1 MAAQGLWETSAV
13 LGLVYG
19 RGRTSCS
26 VSGLCLMLERLHVGG
41 SAECCGSLCVVLPGS
56 CHFAAAGAT
65 NRPDSLDPALRRAGR
80 FDREIC
86 MGIPTDAAR
95 AKILKVSLPRNQGQH
110 CLMPCSAVTRLQNSE
125 SACIRVVMLHDLL

>member
-1 MAAQGLWETSAV
+1 M
-13 LGLVYG
+13 
-19 RGRTSCS
+19 
-26 VSGLCLMLERLHVGG
+26 GG
-41 SAECCGSLCVVLPGS
+41 SAILCIVPPVD

-95 AKILKVSLPRNQGQH
+95 AKILKVSLPCNQDMPDALH
-110 CLMPCSAVTRLQNSE
+110 SCIHTAAELRVCLRHRGLCRTTWSSCGAYL
-125 SACIRVVMLHDLL
+125 